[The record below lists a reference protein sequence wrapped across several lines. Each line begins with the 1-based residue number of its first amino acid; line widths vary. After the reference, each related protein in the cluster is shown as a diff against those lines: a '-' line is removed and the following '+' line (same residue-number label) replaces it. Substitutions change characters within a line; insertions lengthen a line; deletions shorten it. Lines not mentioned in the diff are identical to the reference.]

1 MSIRSKLFLA
11 FSIVLSLAVSIAAY
25 GVHAIANAENLV
37 VQLYDQ
43 PFMAVSYARA
53 AQAKFSDARAA
64 MERGMRD
71 NTFGSNDAVFTAA
84 MNDVVQDL
92 AIVGKRTTD
101 TDHLKKIGNA
111 QQLAQDWYRTA
122 SRITKQSA
130 DGLSTPPLPTDALHL
145 ADKVAEAIDHVVED
159 ASEYGFKFRSLA
171 KGKVAASQVSLI
183 SLAIATVVVGILF
196 SLGISFSFGRA
207 LRNAMA
213 ISERI
218 AAGNLSEKVSTTR
231 RDELGRLLVSLGQT
245 QEVLRTQAQDQ
256 RLAAEAKDRDHAD
269 QIARRQRME
278 QQIADF
284 RGSIGKMLNQAQEM
298 TGRMNLT
305 AQTLS
310 IISAEADL
318 QAKEAAHG
326 AEETSSNVAS
336 VAASTNELDASIRE
350 ITGRIASASDVVN
363 GATELAD
370 ATAKMISRLVESTK
384 RIDDVVGLIRSVAE
398 RTNLLALNAT
408 IEAARAGDAGRGF
421 AIVAS
426 EVKALATQ
434 TAKATQEISGQIT
447 DVHSSTSRAVEGIRS
462 IVGVMA
468 EINNTTADIAGA
480 VQQQG
485 TATEEIARNIQ
496 GVADAT
502 HNVARSVV
510 GTTSSIS
517 DTNRAAAEVLVTAEY
532 LTSHSAELRAS
543 VDGFLR
549 DVAAA

>member
-11 FSIVLSLAVSIAAY
+11 FSVVLSLAVSIAAY

-53 AQAKFSDARAA
+53 AQSKFSDARAA
-64 MERGMRD
+64 MERGMQD

-92 AIVGKRTTD
+92 AIVGERTTGAD
-101 TDHLKKIGNA
+101 YLKKIGNA
-111 QQLAQDWYRTA
+111 QQLAQEWYRMTSKIA
-122 SRITKQSA
+122 KQSSENPTT
-130 DGLSTPPLPTDALHL
+130 LPLPRDVMHL
-145 ADKVAEAIDHVVED
+145 ADRVAAGIDRVVED

-171 KGKVAASQVSLI
+171 KGKVADSQASLI
-183 SLAIATVVVGILF
+183 SLAIATVVAGVLF

-207 LRNAMA
+207 IRNAMA

-245 QEVLRTQAQDQ
+245 QEVLRIQAQDQ

-350 ITGRIASASDVVN
+350 ITGRIASASDVVS

-370 ATAKMISRLVESTK
+370 ATATMISRLVESTK

-468 EINNTTADIAGA
+468 EIDNTTADIAGA

-496 GVADAT
+496 SVADAT
-502 HNVARSVV
+502 HNVARNVV
-510 GTTSSIS
+510 GTTNSIG

>member
-11 FSIVLSLAVSIAAY
+11 FTVVLSLAVSIAAY

-53 AQAKFSDARAA
+53 AQSKFSDARAA

-71 NTFGSNDAVFTAA
+71 NTVGSNDAVLTAVD
-84 MNDVVQDL
+84 DVVQDL
-92 AIVGKRTTD
+92 AIVGERTTD
-101 TDHLKKIGNA
+101 ADHLKKIGNA
-111 QQLAQDWYRTA
+111 QQLAQDWFRTA

-130 DGLSTPPLPTDALHL
+130 DSLSTPPLPTDLMHL
-145 ADKVAEAIDHVVED
+145 ADTVAGAIDHVVED
-159 ASEYGFKFRSLA
+159 ASEYGFNFRSLA
-171 KGKVAASQVSLI
+171 KGRVAASQASLI
-183 SLAIATVVVGILF
+183 SLAIATVVAGVLF

-207 LRNAMA
+207 IRNAMA

-218 AAGNLSEKVSTTR
+218 AAGNLLEKVSTTR

-256 RLAAEAKDRDHAD
+256 RLAAESKDRDHAD

-284 RGSIGKMLNQAQEM
+284 RGSIGKMLNQAEEM

-310 IISAEADL
+310 MISAEADL

-350 ITGRIASASDVVN
+350 ITGRVASASDVVS
-363 GATELAD
+363 GAAELAD
-370 ATAKMISRLVESTK
+370 ATEKMISRLVESTE

-398 RTNLLALNAT
+398 QTNLLALNAT

-421 AIVAS
+421 AVVAS

-447 DVHSSTSRAVEGIRS
+447 DVQSSTSRAVEGIRS

-480 VQQQG
+480 VRQQG

-502 HNVARSVV
+502 QNVARNVA

-517 DTNRAAAEVLVTAEY
+517 DTNRAAAEVLESAEY
-532 LTSHSAELRAS
+532 MTSHSAELRAS
-543 VDGFLR
+543 VDRFLR